1 MKTIKAALTVGDSNL
16 AIVVSRWNGFITEGL
31 LAGAVQALRSHGASD
46 AQITVVW
53 VPGAFEIPIA
63 CAKAARSG
71 HYDGVIALGAV
82 IRGATPHFDFVA
94 GGVTDGIAQINLETG
109 VPVSFGILT
118 TDTIEQAAERAGQ
131 DAGNKG
137 VEAALA
143 AIEMINVLRAL

>member
-1 MKTIKAALTVGDSNL
+1 MKTIKAALTVGDANL

-31 LAGAVQALRSHGASD
+31 LTGAVDALRNHGATD
-46 AQITVVW
+46 EQITVIW

-71 HYDGVIALGAV
+71 NYDGVIALGAV
-82 IRGATPHFDFVA
+82 IRGDTPHFEYVA
-94 GGVTDGIAQINLETG
+94 GGVTNGIAQINVETG

-118 TDTIEQAAERAGQ
+118 TDTIDQAAKRSGA

-137 VEAALA
+137 IEAALA
-143 AIEMINVLRAL
+143 AVEMINVLGAL